1 VHTPRR
7 CGLCLSAGV
16 LFFDTLSW
24 RPLRTS
30 CWIVGNRVSVFPSYS
45 YCQAHVCLLWVP
57 RKTWRFPGPFA
68 SQESPVSRRFH
79 PSDLHV
85 SALLRPPRSGVSRS
99 AFGRQQRRLTG
110 RQPTPIRIRT
120 ARERV
125 HTASCTATGPG
136 RYDPPSRR
144 LLTRR
149 HPRGDGHE
157 CKRYHPCARR
167 PNWYWSVARLS
178 TSKPTCLLERTRT

>member
-1 VHTPRR
+1 
-7 CGLCLSAGV
+7 

-45 YCQAHVCLLWVP
+45 YCQAHVCLLGFPGYPGHSQAKKPQVF
-57 RKTWRFPGPFA
+57 RRFPA
-68 SQESPVSRRFH
+68 VSTRLTCTFSLFSDPRGRVCRAR
-79 PSDLHV
+79 PSADGKH
-85 SALLRPPRSGVSRS
+85 
-99 AFGRQQRRLTG
+99 RLTG
-110 RQPTPIRIRT
+110 RQPILIRIRT

-125 HTASCTATGPG
+125 HTASCTATGLD
-136 RYDPPSRR
+136 RYDPTSRR

-167 PNWYWSVARLS
+167 PNQHGRSRGFPPASLPARRS
-178 TSKPTCLLERTRT
+178 ARVRSMPTARES